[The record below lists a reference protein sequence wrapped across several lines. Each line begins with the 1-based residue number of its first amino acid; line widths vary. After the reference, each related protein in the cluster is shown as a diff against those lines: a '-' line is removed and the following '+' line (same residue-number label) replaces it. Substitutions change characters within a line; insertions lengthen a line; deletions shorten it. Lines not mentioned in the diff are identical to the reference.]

1 MSSPDLH
8 GVTLIDLG
16 GVGPA
21 ARCVRLLADLGARW
35 IRVTA
40 PAAAGRIDL
49 PWHAYGALRGAEEV
63 GLDLKSAAGREAVL
77 RIAARADIIVECFR
91 PGVAARLGLDY
102 SAAGARNPRL
112 IYCAAT
118 GFGQGGPYAQVAA
131 HDLNYQA
138 LSGALAAAQARGDGA
153 PPVPAITAADSAGG
167 GWHAAMRIL
176 AALYA
181 RERTGRGQYLDI
193 SAAEGMLHLNAL
205 AIDET
210 LATGVTG
217 DLLTGGYAC
226 YDVYAAKQGH
236 LAVAAIEPRFF
247 ANLCAELGV
256 KEMAALQYDR
266 SRQDELKTALRRVFA
281 TRTRDE
287 WAAALA
293 GKDVSVSPVL
303 ALAEVPQDAH
313 WRETGA
319 FEDYDHPVQG
329 RVTQLRALGGA
340 KRGAPPSRAR
350 DVQKALLTGFGLSD
364 AEADA
369 ALGA

>member
-63 GLDLKSAAGREAVL
+63 GLDLKSPAGREAVL
-77 RIAARADIIVECFR
+77 RMAEGSDVIVECFR
-91 PGVAARLGLDY
+91 PGVAARLGLDH
-102 SAAGARNPRL
+102 AAASARNPRL
-112 IYCAAT
+112 VYCAAT

-167 GWHAAMRIL
+167 GWHAALRIL

-181 RERTGRGQYLDI
+181 REQTGRGQYLDI
-193 SAAEGMLHLNAL
+193 SAAEGMLHLNGL

-210 LATGVTG
+210 LATGATS

-226 YDVYAAKQGH
+226 YEVYAAKEGYI
-236 LAVAAIEPRFF
+236 AVAAIEPRFF
-247 ANLCAELGV
+247 ANLCTELGV

-266 SRQDELKTALRRVFA
+266 ARQDELKAALRAVFV

-287 WAAALA
+287 WAAALL
-293 GKDVSVSPVL
+293 GKDVCVSPVL
-303 ALAEVPQDAH
+303 TLGEVPQDPH
-313 WRETGA
+313 WRGTGA
-319 FEDYDHPVQG
+319 FVAYDHPQQG

-340 KRGAPPSRAR
+340 ERGPPPSRSREAQR
-350 DVQKALLTGFGLSD
+350 TLLTGFGLSA